1 MIRIPPHPLDVPGSM
16 KIILGQTASDLI
28 AAHGEYFYASIRRPD
43 ATSPPEADGR
53 LVLIVIPMSREQA
66 MDAGGVA
73 VGTHTAK
80 KLRKA
85 VTTATR
91 AKNAASPITP

>member
-1 MIRIPPHPLDVPGSM
+1 MIRIPQHPLDVPGSM

-28 AAHGEYFYASIRRPD
+28 AAHGEYFYGSIRRPD

-53 LVLIVIPMSREQA
+53 LVLVVIPMSREQA

-80 KLRKA
+80 RIRKG
-85 VTTATR
+85 TTAATGGK
-91 AKNAASPITP
+91 ATVSPITP